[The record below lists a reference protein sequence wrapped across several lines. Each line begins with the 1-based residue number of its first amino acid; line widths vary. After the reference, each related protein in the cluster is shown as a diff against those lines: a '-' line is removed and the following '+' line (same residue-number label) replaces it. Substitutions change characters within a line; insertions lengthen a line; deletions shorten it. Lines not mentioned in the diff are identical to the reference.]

1 MRLRLPQ
8 HQKLEREKM
17 REDDKREDNFRA
29 TQLRERKRW
38 FVSKI
43 PRGDTNGVGE
53 DEVTVTSGQHTQAV
67 NTENT

>member
-29 TQLRERKRW
+29 TQLRERE
-38 FVSKI
+38 
-43 PRGDTNGVGE
+43 NVGLYQKYRE
-53 DEVTVTSGQHTQAV
+53 ATQTGWV
-67 NTENT
+67 NTK